1 MNIDLNTD
9 QVYALYDLENWWNTQ
24 NKQVIE
30 VSGAAGTGKTT
41 LIKYF
46 IDRLELKM
54 ENVLFVAFMGKAAVQ
69 MARTGLPAKTIHSAI
84 YDYVES
90 IARDEDGKMIIK
102 SNGKPKI
109 IHRFELKDHLS
120 KKIKLIVVD
129 EGSMVD
135 PNIGRDL
142 LSFNIPVVV
151 LGDLNQ
157 LPPVFG
163 DSFFL
168 KEPDIILK
176 QIMRQAE
183 NDPIVWLANQVL
195 DGNELKPGVYGNS
208 AVIKK
213 SDITDFNLKKADMII
228 TGTNKL
234 RYNINQYMRE
244 SIKGIKKLEYP
255 HVNEKVIC
263 KKNNW
268 GQSIGDNIYLMNG
281 LTGFV
286 DTIYRESYNKKSMK
300 MDFRPDFSKKIFR
313 GIEFDY
319 KHMYSVPGT
328 TNETDSNPYNFLY
341 DKFEYGY
348 AITTHSS
355 QGSSWENVLYFHEPF
370 LSGDDNKKLLYTGIT
385 RASKSVVIVI

>member
-163 DSFFL
+163 DPFFL

-208 AVIKK
+208 AVIRK

-328 TNETDSNPYNFLY
+328 TSENDSNPYNFLY

-348 AITTHSS
+348 VITTHSS

>member
-163 DSFFL
+163 DPFFL

-319 KHMYSVPGT
+319 KHMYSIPGA
-328 TNETDSNPYNFLY
+328 TNENDSNPYNFLY

>member
-102 SNGKPKI
+102 ANSKPKI
-109 IHRFELKDHLS
+109 IHRFELKDHLP

-163 DSFFL
+163 DPFFL

-208 AVIKK
+208 AVIRK

>member
-163 DSFFL
+163 DPFFL

-208 AVIKK
+208 AVIRK

-328 TNETDSNPYNFLY
+328 TNETDSNSYNFLY

>member
-163 DSFFL
+163 DPFFL

>member
-102 SNGKPKI
+102 ANGKPKI

-163 DSFFL
+163 DPFFL

-208 AVIKK
+208 AVIRK

-348 AITTHSS
+348 VITTHSS

-385 RASKSVVIVI
+385 RASKSIVIVI

>member
-102 SNGKPKI
+102 ANGKPKI

-163 DSFFL
+163 DPFFL

-208 AVIKK
+208 AVIRK

-370 LSGDDNKKLLYTGIT
+370 LTGDDNKKLLYTGIT

>member
-163 DSFFL
+163 DPFFL

-208 AVIKK
+208 AVIRK

-319 KHMYSVPGT
+319 RHMYSVPGT

>member
-102 SNGKPKI
+102 ANGKPKI

-163 DSFFL
+163 DPFFL

-208 AVIKK
+208 AVIRK

-313 GIEFDY
+313 GIVFDY
-319 KHMYSVPGT
+319 KHMYSVHGA
-328 TNETDSNPYNFLY
+328 TNENDSNPYNFLY

>member
-9 QVYALYDLENWWNTQ
+9 QVYALYDLENWWNTE

-102 SNGKPKI
+102 ANGKPKI

-163 DSFFL
+163 DPFFL

-208 AVIKK
+208 AVIRK

-313 GIEFDY
+313 SIEFDY

>member
-163 DSFFL
+163 DPFFL

-208 AVIKK
+208 AVIRK

-319 KHMYSVPGT
+319 RHMYSVPGT

-385 RASKSVVIVI
+385 RASKSVVIII

>member
-163 DSFFL
+163 DPFFL

-208 AVIKK
+208 AVIRK

-355 QGSSWENVLYFHEPF
+355 QGSSWENILYFHEPF

>member
-163 DSFFL
+163 DPFFL

-195 DGNELKPGVYGNS
+195 AGNELKPGVYGNS
-208 AVIKK
+208 AVIRK

>member
-163 DSFFL
+163 DPFFL

-195 DGNELKPGVYGNS
+195 AGNELKPGVYGNS
-208 AVIKK
+208 AVIRK

-385 RASKSVVIVI
+385 RASKSAVIVI

>member
-102 SNGKPKI
+102 ANGKPKI

-163 DSFFL
+163 DPFFL

-208 AVIKK
+208 AVIRK